1 MTEFITV
8 NKIDYPILFGWN
20 AIRKFSEQS
29 GLNIKSLETAIETGM
44 NYTFLAIYIG
54 IEEGCRIE
62 KKPFK
67 LSIDDFVDMFDQDP
81 NAIKD
86 AIKKLMQSMQ
96 MIMAKIDSDEKTDEL
111 KNVKSQN

>member
-8 NKIDYPILFGWN
+8 NKKDYPILFGWN

-29 GLNIKSLETAIETGM
+29 GLTIKSLEKAIESGM

-54 IEEGCRIE
+54 IEEGHRAE
-62 KKPFK
+62 KKPFE
-67 LSIDDFVDMFDQDP
+67 LTIDDFVDMFDQDP

-96 MIMAKIDSDEKTDEL
+96 MIMAKIDTDQKTVES
-111 KNVKSQN
+111 KNV